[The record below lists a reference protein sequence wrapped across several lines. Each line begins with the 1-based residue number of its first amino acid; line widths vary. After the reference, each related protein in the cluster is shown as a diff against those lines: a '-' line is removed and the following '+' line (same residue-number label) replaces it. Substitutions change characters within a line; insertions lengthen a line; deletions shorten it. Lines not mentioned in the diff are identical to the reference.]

1 MDNSAAAQAA
11 RLRPRQT
18 LANVGVNR
26 LSGIARRATTDAH
39 KFVIPSEAEEPIKNN
54 SGETASALLP
64 RT

>member
-54 SGETASALLP
+54 SG
-64 RT
+64 